1 MFGAR
6 HYLTGLVV
14 CAEIKHFIIKSSS
27 NHRYLR
33 CEAAFFFLSIMYF
46 GRIYSNFCIEPV
58 CMCYELHLSLVD

>member
-27 NHRYLR
+27 NHRYLC
-33 CEAAFFFLSIMYF
+33 CEAACFFYPLSILEGFTATFALNLYACAVSF
-46 GRIYSNFCIEPV
+46 TY
-58 CMCYELHLSLVD
+58 L